1 MEKCN
6 EKCEVYSRVTGYFR
20 PVANWNRGK
29 QEEFKDRKTFSLSK
43 KTAFLSNAMAVCA
56 IFALFLTSGCATEKI
71 AEGITA
77 KNVSGN
83 GTVIES
89 HIGINTD
96 TKIPELKTLF
106 ISGDIATVKAG
117 TNAVSYREESSASVW
132 NASSV
137 TKKRFLAI
145 TLTDAGDVPAAIK
158 AVAEVFRT
166 AEAEKTDKKTE
177 NASTAVSVEAKP

>member
-1 MEKCN
+1 MRKLF
-6 EKCEVYSRVTGYFR
+6 V
-20 PVANWNRGK
+20 PV
-29 QEEFKDRKTFSLSK
+29 
-43 KTAFLSNAMAVCA
+43 V
-56 IFALFLTSGCATEKI
+56 ALVLLTGCATEKI
-71 AEGITA
+71 AEGITT

-89 HIGINTD
+89 HVGINTD
-96 TKIPELKTLF
+96 TKIPELKTIF

-145 TLTDAGDVPAAIK
+145 TLTDAGNVPAAIE
-158 AVAEVFRT
+158 AAATVFK
-166 AEAEKTDKKTE
+166 EAEKPSEQTGQNRPE
-177 NASTAVSVEAKP
+177 

>member
-1 MEKCN
+1 MK
-6 EKCEVYSRVTGYFR
+6 KMSI
-20 PVANWNRGK
+20 
-29 QEEFKDRKTFSLSK
+29 LSI
-43 KTAFLSNAMAVCA
+43 LSVMSAMSMIV
-56 IFALFLTSGCATEKI
+56 SGCATEKI
-71 AEGITA
+71 AEGLAT
-77 KNVSGN
+77 KNTSGN

-117 TNAVSYREESSASVW
+117 TNQISYREESSASVW

-145 TLTDAGDVPAAIK
+145 TVTDAGDVPAAIK
-158 AVAEVFRT
+158 AVAEVFKT
-166 AEAEKTDKKTE
+166 AETAYAADAKKAEDSNKATE
-177 NASTAVSVEAKP
+177 

>member
-1 MEKCN
+1 MKSLKSKVTSLKN
-6 EKCEVYSRVTGYFR
+6 QLIPRLRIGFRVFTCRSYKSYKSYKFAAT
-20 PVANWNRGK
+20 VAPA
-29 QEEFKDRKTFSLSK
+29 L
-43 KTAFLSNAMAVCA
+43 AVACL
-56 IFALFLTSGCATEKI
+56 ALLTGCATEKI
-71 AEGITA
+71 AEGLTT
-77 KNVSGN
+77 KNTSGN

-117 TNAVSYREESSASVW
+117 TNAVSYREESSSSVW

-145 TLTDAGDVPAAIK
+145 TLTDAGDVPMAIR
-158 AVAEVFRT
+158 AVAEVFK
-166 AEAEKTDKKTE
+166 EAE
-177 NASTAVSVEAKP
+177 SAKSETKQ

>member
-1 MEKCN
+1 MRKL
-6 EKCEVYSRVTGYFR
+6 FI
-20 PVANWNRGK
+20 PV
-29 QEEFKDRKTFSLSK
+29 
-43 KTAFLSNAMAVCA
+43 V
-56 IFALFLTSGCATEKI
+56 ALVLLTGCATEKI
-71 AEGITA
+71 AEGLAT
-77 KNVSGN
+77 KNTSGN

-89 HIGINTD
+89 HVGINTD

-145 TLTDAGDVPAAIK
+145 TLTDAGNVPAAIE
-158 AVAEVFRT
+158 AAATVFK
-166 AEAEKTDKKTE
+166 EAEKPSEQTGQNRPE
-177 NASTAVSVEAKP
+177 

>member
-1 MEKCN
+1 MRKL
-6 EKCEVYSRVTGYFR
+6 FI
-20 PVANWNRGK
+20 PV
-29 QEEFKDRKTFSLSK
+29 
-43 KTAFLSNAMAVCA
+43 
-56 IFALFLTSGCATEKI
+56 FALALLTGCATEKI
-71 AEGITA
+71 AEGITT

-96 TKIPELKTLF
+96 TKIPELKTIF

-145 TLTDAGDVPAAIK
+145 TLTDAGDVPGAIR
-158 AVAEVFRT
+158 AVATVFKT
-166 AEAEKTDKKTE
+166 AEVEATPAAETKP
-177 NASTAVSVEAKP
+177 AAEAKPAAETK

>member
-1 MEKCN
+1 MKSLKPQVKSLKFAVVRACLCLLATA
-6 EKCEVYSRVTGYFR
+6 KLC
-20 PVANWNRGK
+20 VAG
-29 QEEFKDRKTFSLSK
+29 SVS
-43 KTAFLSNAMAVCA
+43 VGV
-56 IFALFLTSGCATEKI
+56 FALLTGCATEKI
-71 AEGITA
+71 AEGLTT
-77 KNVSGN
+77 KNTSGN

-89 HIGINTD
+89 HVGINTD

-145 TLTDAGDVPAAIK
+145 TLTDSGDVPAAIK
-158 AVAEVFRT
+158 AVAEVFKT
-166 AEAEKTDKKTE
+166 AEAGKTNE
-177 NASTAVSVEAKP
+177 

>member
-1 MEKCN
+1 MK
-6 EKCEVYSRVTGYFR
+6 
-20 PVANWNRGK
+20 
-29 QEEFKDRKTFSLSK
+29 SLKSK
-43 KTAFLSNAMAVCA
+43 VSSLKNKFICLSG
-56 IFALFLTSGCATEKI
+56 LFGVFCLFVSGCATEKI
-71 AEGITA
+71 AEGLAT
-77 KNVSGN
+77 KNTSGN

-89 HIGINTD
+89 HVGINTD

-158 AVAEVFRT
+158 AVAEVFKT
-166 AEAEKTDKKTE
+166 AEA
-177 NASTAVSVEAKP
+177 AKE